1 MWNKHFLICYCF
13 GTVIRVCENI
23 PFIKQFKHLLVQ
35 LEVYLDFILGEIGWL
50 DFSLC
55 HFLVNDKIGLMIFQN
70 VCIQNIDLG
79 GKHCPINPLK
89 YTLKWP

>member
-1 MWNKHFLICYCF
+1 VWNEHLSIFYCF
-13 GTVIRVCENI
+13 GTVIRVCENT

-35 LEVYLDFILGEIGWL
+35 LGVYLNFTLGGVRWL

-55 HFLVNDKIGLMIFQN
+55 HFLANDKIGLMIFQN

-79 GKHCPINPLK
+79 GGP
-89 YTLKWP
+89 